1 MTSKVLVLGAN
12 GNVGKPLVEA
22 LLAKGETIKAAS
34 RSGQSAEGTEGIV
47 FDFLDPS
54 TYKPAFDG
62 VDRAYI
68 MLPTGYVQ
76 SRELLT
82 PLIEIAAASNIKI
95 VMQSAFGVDADDSI
109 PYRQVEKTLENS
121 GAPYVIL
128 RPNWFSDNFHTFWKS
143 DIEQGMLTLPAGDGK
158 SSFIDVRDLAECAAA
173 ALTDNRFTGQA
184 YDLTGPE
191 ALSYAE
197 AANILSEVTE
207 KPITYTS
214 IDDNSFIEKLK
225 QAGLPEEYAQ
235 FLASILYPVRE
246 GWTSTV
252 TDSVEQ
258 LTNKAPRSL
267 KTYAEDH
274 AAQLS

>member
-1 MTSKVLVLGAN
+1 
-12 GNVGKPLVEA
+12 
-22 LLAKGETIKAAS
+22 
-34 RSGQSAEGTEGIV
+34 
-47 FDFLDPS
+47 
-54 TYKPAFDG
+54 
-62 VDRAYI
+62 
-68 MLPTGYVQ
+68 
-76 SRELLT
+76 
-82 PLIEIAAASNIKI
+82 
-95 VMQSAFGVDADDSI
+95 
-109 PYRQVEKTLENS
+109 
-121 GAPYVIL
+121 
-128 RPNWFSDNFHTFWKS
+128 
-143 DIEQGMLTLPAGDGK
+143 MLTLPAGDGK